1 MTSKQDKIRQLI
13 EMQRK
18 FIDYEHESG
27 LDPVNYYSA
36 DEGHPLHGYRQEYM
50 SLAMEVVDEAH
61 EEVGSSRL

>member
-1 MTSKQDKIRQLI
+1 MSSKQDKIKKMI

-27 LDPVNYYSA
+27 VDPVDYWAA

-50 SLAMEVVDEAH
+50 SVAMDVVDEAH
-61 EEVGSSRL
+61 KEVGSSRL